1 MLDHNIAAD
10 LLLGCKT
17 RHVMTITSKTTLI
30 AAGLAFL
37 VNNGCVL
44 LLMATG
50 MIYQWFLVLPLIDF
64 AINLAGPTFLNLGLL
79 YLFGFLQYFV
89 IFWII
94 IRLIY
99 GRRAA

>member
-1 MLDHNIAAD
+1 
-10 LLLGCKT
+10 
-17 RHVMTITSKTTLI
+17 MTITSKTTLI

-64 AINLAGPTFLNLGLL
+64 AIHLAGPTVLNLGLF

-94 IRLIY
+94 VRLMY